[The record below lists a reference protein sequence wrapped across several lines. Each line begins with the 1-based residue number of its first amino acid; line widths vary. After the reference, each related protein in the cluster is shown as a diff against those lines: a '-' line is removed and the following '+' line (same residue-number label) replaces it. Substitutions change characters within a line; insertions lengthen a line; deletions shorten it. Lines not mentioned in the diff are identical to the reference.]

1 MALAGASPALTRPAA
16 FDPEALRR
24 AVHGRPPG
32 ALRRAAGDLPA
43 ALAAIRRRTVSRLLA
58 VAAADLTG
66 RLDMPA
72 VGRALSDAADEA
84 AAAALAALAPA
95 LRRPPPLRA

>member
-1 MALAGASPALTRPAA
+1 M
-16 FDPEALRR
+16 
-24 AVHGRPPG
+24 HGRPPEPFAVG
-32 ALRRAAGDLPA
+32 AGDLPA
-43 ALAAIRRRTVSRLLA
+43 ALAAIRRRTTGRLLA

-84 AAAALAALAPA
+84 AAAALG
-95 LRRPPPLRA
+95 RQCRPPESPSPSP